1 MCKCQKAVNLCIMHV
16 LKSVNQ
22 IGFFINKWS
31 YIGLGE

>member
-16 LKSVNQ
+16 QKSVNK
-22 IGFFINKWS
+22 IGFLINKWS